1 MGKVRVAPGEPAK
14 NVSQQL
20 PIEPKL
26 GYSGR
31 VISLRN
37 VSKVYHPNVVALDN
51 VSLNIDTGEFVS
63 IVGMSGT
70 GKSTLVRLL
79 IAEERPTN
87 GEIHVDDWVVNDM
100 HRAHVPFYRRQIG
113 VVFQDF
119 KLLDR
124 KTVFENVAFAI
135 EVAGNIPHGKIT
147 QKVNE
152 TLDIVGLQ
160 QRRDNFPTQ
169 LSGGEQQRVA
179 IARALIH
186 NPKLLIAD
194 EPTGNL
200 DMINA
205 QEVIDLL
212 ERINAGGTTVL
223 MVTHNADIVNK
234 LRKHVITIDGGRVV
248 RDEQEGK
255 YLL

>member
-1 MGKVRVAPGEPAK
+1 M
-14 NVSQQL
+14 
-20 PIEPKL
+20 
-26 GYSGR
+26 
-31 VISLRN
+31 ISLRN
-37 VSKVYHPNVVALDN
+37 VTKVYPPNVVALDN
-51 VSLNIDTGEFVS
+51 VTMNIDTGEFVS

-79 IAEERPTN
+79 IAEERPTS
-87 GEIHVDDWVVNDM
+87 GEIHVDDWIVNQI
-100 HRAHVPFYRRQIG
+100 HPKHIPYYRRQIG

-119 KLLDR
+119 KLLER
-124 KTVFENVAFAI
+124 KTVFENVAFAM
-135 EVAGNIPHGKIT
+135 EVAGNLSPQTVKK
-147 QKVNE
+147 KVLE
-152 TLDIVGLQ
+152 TLDVVGLRD
-160 QRRDNFPTQ
+160 RRDNFPTQ

-186 NPKLLIAD
+186 APKLLIAD

-212 ERINAGGTTVL
+212 ERINAGGTTVM

-234 LRKHVITIDGGRVV
+234 LKRHVVTIDGGRIV
-248 RDEQEGK
+248 RDEKQGK

>member
-1 MGKVRVAPGEPAK
+1 M
-14 NVSQQL
+14 
-20 PIEPKL
+20 IT
-26 GYSGR
+26 
-31 VISLRN
+31 LRN

-79 IAEERPTN
+79 IAEERPSS
-87 GEIHVDDWVVNDM
+87 GEIKVDDWSVNEM
-100 HRAHVPFYRRQIG
+100 HKAHVPFYRRQIG

-119 KLLDR
+119 KLLER
-124 KTVFENVAFAI
+124 KTVFENIAFAM
-135 EVAGNIPHGKIT
+135 EVAGNLPPATI
-147 QKVNE
+147 QKKVSE
-152 TLDIVGLQ
+152 TLDVVGLRE
-160 QRRDNFPTQ
+160 RRDNFPNQ

-205 QEVIDLL
+205 QEVIDIL
-212 ERINAGGTTVL
+212 ERINATGTTVL

-234 LRKHVITIDGGRVV
+234 LKRHVVTIDGGRIV

>member
-1 MGKVRVAPGEPAK
+1 M
-14 NVSQQL
+14 
-20 PIEPKL
+20 IT
-26 GYSGR
+26 
-31 VISLRN
+31 LRN
-37 VSKVYHPNVVALDN
+37 VSMVYPPNVVALDN
-51 VSLNIDTGEFVS
+51 VTLSIETGEFVS

-79 IAEERPTN
+79 IAEERPSQ
-87 GEIHVDDWVVNDM
+87 GEIKVDDWVVNRID
-100 HRAHVPFYRRQIG
+100 RRHVPFYRRQIG

-119 KLLDR
+119 KLLAR
-124 KTVFENVAFAI
+124 KTIYENVAFAM
-135 EVAGNIPHGKIT
+135 EVAANTSSKEVGR
-147 QKVNE
+147 KVLE
-152 TLDIVGLQ
+152 TLDVVGL
-160 QRRDNFPTQ
+160 RDRKDNFPEQ

-205 QEVIDLL
+205 KEVIQLL
-212 ERINAGGTTVL
+212 QRINAAGTTVL
-223 MVTHNADIVNK
+223 MVTHNADIVNE
-234 LRKHVITIDGGRVV
+234 LEKHVITIDGGRVV
-248 RDEQEGK
+248 RDEKEGR

>member
-1 MGKVRVAPGEPAK
+1 M
-14 NVSQQL
+14 
-20 PIEPKL
+20 
-26 GYSGR
+26 
-31 VISLRN
+31 ISLRN
-37 VSKVYHPNVVALDN
+37 VTKVYPPNVVALDN
-51 VSLNIDTGEFVS
+51 VTMTIDTGEFVS

-79 IAEERPTN
+79 IADERPSS
-87 GEIHVDDWVVNDM
+87 GEIHVDDWIVNQI
-100 HRAHVPFYRRQIG
+100 HHKHIPYYRRQIG

-119 KLLDR
+119 KLLER
-124 KTVFENVAFAI
+124 KTVFENVAFAM
-135 EVAGNIPHGKIT
+135 EVAGNASPQLIK
-147 QKVNE
+147 QKVLE
-152 TLDIVGLQ
+152 TLDIVGLRD
-160 QRRDNFPTQ
+160 RRDNFPSQ

-186 NPKLLIAD
+186 APKLLIAD

-234 LRKHVITIDGGRVV
+234 LKRHVVTIDAGRVV
-248 RDEQEGK
+248 RDEKEGK

>member
-1 MGKVRVAPGEPAK
+1 M
-14 NVSQQL
+14 
-20 PIEPKL
+20 IT
-26 GYSGR
+26 
-31 VISLRN
+31 LRN

-87 GEIHVDDWVVNDM
+87 GEIRVDDWVVNEM

-119 KLLDR
+119 KLLER
-124 KTVFENVAFAI
+124 KTIFENVAFAM
-135 EVAGNIPHGKIT
+135 EVAGNRAPSAIKK
-147 QKVNE
+147 KVLE
-152 TLDIVGLQ
+152 TLDVVGLRD
-160 QRRDNFPTQ
+160 RRDNFPTQ

-205 QEVIDLL
+205 QEVIDIL
-212 ERINAGGTTVL
+212 ERINAAGTTVM

-234 LRKHVITIDGGRVV
+234 LKRHVVTIDGGRIV
-248 RDEQEGK
+248 RNEQEGK

>member
-1 MGKVRVAPGEPAK
+1 MITLK
-14 NVSQQL
+14 NVT
-20 PIEPKL
+20 
-26 GYSGR
+26 
-31 VISLRN
+31 
-37 VSKVYHPNVVALDN
+37 KVYHPNVVALDN
-51 VSLNIDTGEFVS
+51 VNVTIPTGEFVS

-79 IAEERPTN
+79 IAEERPTS
-87 GEIHVDDWVVNDM
+87 GEIKVDDWAVNEI
-100 HRAHVPFYRRQIG
+100 HHHHIPFYRRQIG

-124 KTVFENVAFAI
+124 KTVFENVAFAM
-135 EVAGNIPHGKIT
+135 EVAGNRAPDTIKK
-147 QKVNE
+147 KVSE
-152 TLDIVGLQ
+152 TLDIVGLKE
-160 QRRDNFPTQ
+160 RRDSFPEQ

-186 NPKLLIAD
+186 SPRLLIAD

-205 QEVIDLL
+205 KEVIDIL
-212 ERINAGGTTVL
+212 EQINQAGTTVV
-223 MVTHNADIVNK
+223 MVTHNADIVNR
-234 LRKHVITIDGGRVV
+234 LNRHVVTIDGGRIV